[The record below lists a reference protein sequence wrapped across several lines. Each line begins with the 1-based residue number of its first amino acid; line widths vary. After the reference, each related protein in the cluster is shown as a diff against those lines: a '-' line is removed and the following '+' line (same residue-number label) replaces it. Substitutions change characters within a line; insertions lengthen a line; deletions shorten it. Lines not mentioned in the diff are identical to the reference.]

1 MRKLFFILLT
11 IIGLTSMPI
20 NSYASEKE
28 ITIYFFRGYNCIHCE
43 GSLEYLN
50 NHKDEIPTNIK
61 IVTYEVWKNKNNEK
75 LHQELVKKL
84 EVPEDNSDSVPFLV
98 IGNEYIVGMDGTKE
112 DFDKVM
118 SLAESF
124 EEKDYE
130 DVVAAT
136 TKEMTKENKDIK
148 FKSITLEKLFGGTSK
163 TVTYIVLGIFAAIV
177 LGFVGMILFSRKN

>member
-84 EVPEDNSDSVPFLV
+84 EVPEKNSDSVPFLV

-112 DFDKVM
+112 EFDKVC
-118 SLAESF
+118 
-124 EEKDYE
+124 EK
-130 DVVAAT
+130 
-136 TKEMTKENKDIK
+136 
-148 FKSITLEKLFGGTSK
+148 LEKKRQALERLIKSK
-163 TVTYIVLGIFAAIV
+163 TVFQKTDVA
-177 LGFVGMILFSRKN
+177 RKKKLDAKKKQSLS